1 MNQLTPLDITQR
13 EFGKALRG
21 FDPRE
26 VKAFLEEVS
35 QELERF
41 VLENAELS
49 ERIRKLEGELRAY
62 HEREEALKNTLL
74 TAQRLTE
81 TLKESAKRE
90 AELLVK
96 EAELKAERVL
106 EQAQQRLTRVQVEI
120 MELERQK
127 NLFQAKLRSAIKL
140 HLDLLEADA
149 EKEAHREARRSEG
162 PPRSAEAATRATA
175 EPPQRP
181 VPNVGQPGPP
191 PKRP

>member
-1 MNQLTPLDITQR
+1 MDQLTPLDITQR
-13 EFGKALRG
+13 EFGKVLRG
-21 FDPRE
+21 FDPKE
-26 VKAFLEEVS
+26 VKAFLEEVA
-35 QELERF
+35 QEVERF

-49 ERIRKLEGELRAY
+49 ERIRKLERELRAY

-106 EQAQQRLTRVQVEI
+106 EQAQQRLARVQGEI
-120 MELERQK
+120 MDLERQK
-127 NLFQAKLRSAIKL
+127 NLFQAKLRSVIKL

-149 EKEAHREARRSEG
+149 EKEVHRETRRLEG
-162 PPRSAEAATRATA
+162 LHRPAEPSHRPTA
-175 EPPQRP
+175 QPPQRP
-181 VPNVGQPGPP
+181 VPDAGHPGPP
-191 PKRP
+191 PRRP

>member
-13 EFGKALRG
+13 EFGKVFRG
-21 FDPRE
+21 FDPKE

-35 QELERF
+35 QELERC

-49 ERIRKLEGELRAY
+49 ERVRKLEGELRTY
-62 HEREEALKNTLL
+62 HEREEALKNALL

-81 TLKESAKRE
+81 SLKEGAKRE

-106 EQAQQRLTRVQVEI
+106 EQAQQRLARVQGEI

-127 NLFQAKLRSAIKL
+127 SLFQAKLRSAIKL

-149 EKEAHREARRSEG
+149 EKEVSREARRSEG
-162 PPRSAEAATRATA
+162 LHRSAEATSKTSA

-181 VPNVGQPGPP
+181 VSNVGQPGSPP
-191 PKRP
+191 RRP